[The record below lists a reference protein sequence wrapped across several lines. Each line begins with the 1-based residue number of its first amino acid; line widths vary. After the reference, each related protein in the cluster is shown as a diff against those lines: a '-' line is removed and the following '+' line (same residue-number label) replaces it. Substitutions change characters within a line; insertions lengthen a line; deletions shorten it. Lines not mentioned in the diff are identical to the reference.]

1 MSQRSL
7 QALCLLSFFLADV
20 RDGLGPFL
28 GIFLTERHWAPDD
41 IGLVMT
47 LGGIAG
53 LLVTIPAGVMI
64 DATLRKR
71 LWLLIC
77 CLLITG
83 ATLWLWYRPEPFAV
97 GLSQIITGAAAAFI
111 GPALAG
117 ITLGITGQDGFN
129 RQIGRN
135 EAFNH
140 AGNMTAALL
149 AGVATWYSGIGAVF
163 VLMTA
168 MALLTAAAVLAI
180 RERDIDHAV
189 ARGLTSAQE
198 TASVPRLSVLAR
210 HPALLITGVT
220 LLLFH
225 LSNAALLPMLSMRV
239 ATATNTGAINPG
251 LYAAATVVISQCVM
265 IPVALYT
272 AARVGKVGYRRPIM
286 LALLVLPF
294 RAAIAAGFAE
304 PLAMIPVQIMDG
316 VAAGILGVALP
327 GYVVSL
333 LKGTGHVNAGQSII
347 MFMQGAGA
355 AFSPALAGFIAA
367 RYSYSAAFALLG
379 LIALLSLILW
389 WRVGR
394 EQVAV

>member
-7 QALCLLSFFLADV
+7 QALCLMSFFLADV

-28 GIFLTERHWAPDD
+28 GIFLTARHWTPDD

-47 LGGIAG
+47 AGGLAG

-64 DATLRKR
+64 DATTRKR

-77 CLLITG
+77 CFMITC
-83 ATLWLWYRPEPFAV
+83 ATLWLWFRPEPV
-97 GLSQIITGAAAAFI
+97 VVTLSQIATGIAAAFI

-117 ITLGITGQDGFN
+117 VTLGIAGQAGFN
-129 RQIGRN
+129 RQMGRN

-140 AGNMTAALL
+140 AGNMTAAIL
-149 AGVATWYSGIGAVF
+149 AGLATWYSGIGAIF
-163 VLMTA
+163 VLMTG
-168 MALLTAAAVLAI
+168 MALLTSLAVLAI
-180 RERDIDHAV
+180 REQDIDHAV
-189 ARGLTSAQE
+189 ARGLTSAHD
-198 TASVPRLSVLAR
+198 TTPVPRLSVLAKN
-210 HPALLITGVT
+210 PLLLITGLT

-239 ATATNTGAINPG
+239 ASVSDSGAMNPG

-265 IPVALYT
+265 IPVALFT
-272 AARVGKVGYRRPIM
+272 AARIEVYGYRRLIM
-286 LALLVLPF
+286 LALMVLPF

-316 VAAGILGVALP
+316 LAAGILGVALP
-327 GYVVSL
+327 GYVVTV
-333 LKGTGHVNAGQSII
+333 LKGSGHVNAGQSMI

-355 AFSPALAGFIAA
+355 AFSPALAGFIAT
-367 RYSYSAAFALLG
+367 RYSFSAAFAVLG
-379 LIALLSLILW
+379 VIALLSLLLW
-389 WRVGR
+389 WQAGR
-394 EQVAV
+394 EHSSI